1 MQTSEAR
8 CVWIDCQS
16 NARVFIPSRFW
27 SLSLK
32 QFPETNWFRH
42 TIRSHSDIIVSIP
55 ENRWMFGCCIIIA
68 AAAFGQDM
76 ATQLFFWDAFK
87 AACRKAGVKRGK
99 FMNPR
104 VAEWLVGA
112 LLANCL
118 PHKFYCALKSV
129 NVCPIGIRPKPFR
142 TATRVDRP
150 VTRVGQRSWVQSALS
165 ATQCCQLSDSS
176 EESL

>member
-1 MQTSEAR
+1 MI
-8 CVWIDCQS
+8 V
-16 NARVFIPSRFW
+16 
-27 SLSLK
+27 
-32 QFPETNWFRH
+32 
-42 TIRSHSDIIVSIP
+42 RS
-55 ENRWMFGCCIIIA
+55 IIIA

-129 NVCPIGIRPKPFR
+129 NVCPISIQF
-142 TATRVDRP
+142 A
-150 VTRVGQRSWVQSALS
+150 RSLSGLPAGWTDPSPGAVSA
-165 ATQCCQLSDSS
+165 AEFNQLFPQHNVVSS
-176 EESL
+176 VIHRRSRCNVCMLCLEPLIAILL